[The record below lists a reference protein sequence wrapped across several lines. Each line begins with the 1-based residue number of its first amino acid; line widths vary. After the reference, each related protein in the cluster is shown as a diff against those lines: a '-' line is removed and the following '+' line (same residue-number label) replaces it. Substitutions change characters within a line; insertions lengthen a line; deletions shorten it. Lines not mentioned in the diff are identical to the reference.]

1 VLRFSIKP
9 CEIVNVQKETK
20 ETFRESL
27 LNTCQES
34 FQERDR
40 ILRSAGESSQR
51 WVAFINF
58 LNEMYLQVNNND
70 SFSESN
76 FLLTSRKK
84 LIQCQ

>member
-1 VLRFSIKP
+1 MLTFSIKT
-9 CEIVNVQKETK
+9 CEILNLQKETK

-58 LNEMYLQVNNND
+58 LNEMYLQVNKTIE
-70 SFSESN
+70 SSESD
-76 FLLTSRKK
+76 FLLISR
-84 LIQCQ
+84 QN

>member
-1 VLRFSIKP
+1 MLRFSIKT
-9 CEIVNVQKETK
+9 CEILNLQKETK

-58 LNEMYLQVNNND
+58 LNEMYLQVNKTIE
-70 SFSESN
+70 SSESD
-76 FLLTSRKK
+76 FLLISR
-84 LIQCQ
+84 QN